1 MDTGAPDVPLDPVI
15 SDAPGAGTGS
25 AAIERLLRGL
35 NANQRA
41 AVTSADSPLRILAG
55 AGSGKT
61 RVLTHRIA
69 YLAETGAADPARV
82 LAVTFTRKAAAE
94 LRERLGRLGL
104 RQGIQ
109 AGTFHAI
116 AYAQLRQRWEERGI
130 RPPELMDRKVG
141 FIARLCP
148 SGPRTL
154 PLDVTA
160 EIEWASARLI
170 EPEDY
175 PTAATAA
182 DRDPPLDPHV
192 LAEVFTRYRDTKKKR
207 RMVDF
212 DDLLRLAARD
222 LEADP
227 VYATARRWRFRNL
240 YVDEFQDVNPLQH
253 RLLSAWLGSDS
264 TLCVVGDPN
273 QAIYSW
279 NGADARY
286 LVDFDRFFPGGST
299 VTLRDNYRSTPEILT
314 TANAVLAAGHSRVM
328 ALRANRAPGE
338 RPTIREFTDEKAEA
352 AAVVRSCRDHRR
364 PGDPWRAQAVLVRT
378 NSQAAA
384 FSEAFGA
391 AGIPH
396 KVRGAGSLLEQ
407 PEIRDVL
414 GRLRTALSVGD
425 FLSECDRLT
434 RSGIDRDTVGRDTV
448 GRDTGDLETAD
459 PEHHLNE
466 ERRANIS
473 ELVRLGNEYL
483 TLDPTGSTGD
493 FSSWLHS
500 TLRDT
505 DHNGD
510 AVEIVTFHAAKG
522 LEWSIVHVAGLE
534 KGYVPIH
541 HADEDPEAT
550 AEERRL
556 IYVALTRAR
565 DQLHCSYATSRT
577 FGSRTVRR
585 TPSPWLDDIRSG
597 FGPPHRAPSRDEV
610 SRNAATARSSLRR
623 RSRETAGD
631 TLIGADAALFESLRS
646 WRRVQASRADV
657 PAYVVFSD
665 ATLRAVASERPAS
678 NTELLDLP
686 GIGAVKAE
694 RFGPDLLR
702 LVSEASPDAA
712 DDGAGP

>member
-1 MDTGAPDVPLDPVI
+1 VPD
-15 SDAPGAGTGS
+15 DATGS
-25 AAIERLLRGL
+25 AAIDRLLRGL
-35 NANQRA
+35 NADQRA
-41 AVTSADSPLRILAG
+41 AVTSVDSPLRILAG

-69 YLAETGAADPARV
+69 YLAETGDADPARV

-104 RQGIQ
+104 RQGVQ

-116 AYAQLRQRWEERGI
+116 AYAQLRQRWEERGV

-141 FIARLCP
+141 FVARLCP

-175 PTAATAA
+175 PAAATAA
-182 DRDPPLDPHV
+182 DRDPPLDPYV
-192 LAEVFTRYRDTKKKR
+192 LAEVFARYSDTKKKR

-253 RLLSAWLGSDS
+253 RLLNAWLGSES

-286 LVDFDRFFPGGST
+286 LVEFDRFFPGGST

-338 RPTIREFTDEKAEA
+338 APTIREFTDEKAEA

-396 KVRGAGSLLEQ
+396 KVRGAGSLLDQ
-407 PEIRDVL
+407 PEIRELL
-414 GRLRTALSVGD
+414 GRLRSALSVGD
-425 FLSECDRLT
+425 FLADCDRLS
-434 RSGIDRDTVGRDTV
+434 RSGTDRDTVDRKTLDG
-448 GRDTGDLETAD
+448 ETTYPA
-459 PEHHLNE
+459 HHLNE

-483 TLDPTGSTGD
+483 ALDPTGSTGD

-541 HADEDPEAT
+541 HSHEDPEAT
-550 AEERRL
+550 EEERRL
-556 IYVALTRAR
+556 LYVALTRAR
-565 DQLHCSYATSRT
+565 DQLHCTYATSRT

-585 TPSPWLDDIRSG
+585 TQSPWLDDIRTG
-597 FGPPHRAPSRDEV
+597 FGPPSRAPSRDEV

-623 RSRETAGD
+623 RPRRVAVDDLTE
-631 TLIGADAALFESLRS
+631 ADAALFESLRS
-646 WRRVQASRADV
+646 WRRIQASKADV
-657 PAYVVFSD
+657 PAYVVFGD
-665 ATLRAVASERPAS
+665 ATLRAVASERPTS
-678 NTELLDLP
+678 RSELLDLP

-694 RFGPDLLR
+694 RFGSDLLR
-702 LVSEASPDAA
+702 LVIEANAGSFE
-712 DDGAGP
+712 DGGGP